1 MTSLGDL
8 ECTPAAEVTTF
19 TSPPHACLIDC
30 VNLLV
35 DACYGAHGHVHLK
48 IETDILS
55 NTKTAK
61 TTRVKK
67 GNLIYVQT
75 SYFNENQEKTQLK

>member
-35 DACYGAHGHVHLK
+35 DACYGAHGHVHLT

-55 NTKTAK
+55 HFN
-61 TTRVKK
+61 